1 LGAVQTQGDA
11 VLPGGQLAALGAAR
25 GGGVRAEEW
34 AIETEDLSRSFGAI
48 IAVDRLNLRVRRPEI
63 MGLVGPDG
71 AGKTTTLR
79 MLAGILVP
87 TSGQGRVLGFDIA
100 RQAEEVKARI
110 GYMSQRFSLYA
121 DLTVQENLAFFADL
135 YQVPRAERDARTAA
149 LLEFAR
155 LTPFR
160 RRRAEY
166 LSGGMKQKLA
176 LACTLIHRPQLLLLD
191 EPTTGVDPVARRE
204 FWSILY
210 RLLTQGQTILVSTPY
225 MDEAER
231 CSRVGFLAAGRL
243 LTVGTPN
250 ELKAAYPH
258 QVMELRARPAGP
270 AAAVS
275 RQVPGVLDV
284 QTFGEALHLVVEDAA
299 ATLAPV
305 RAALEQAGLEVVQI
319 RAVAATMEDVFMAL
333 LRGEGPHAR

>member
-1 LGAVQTQGDA
+1 MRDD
-11 VLPGGQLAALGAAR
+11 
-25 GGGVRAEEW
+25 GVVW
-34 AIETEDLSRSFGAI
+34 AIETAELTRTFGDVL
-48 IAVDRLNLRVRRPEI
+48 AVDGLGLLVRRPEI

-79 MLAGILVP
+79 MLAGILLP
-87 TSGQGRVLGFDIA
+87 TLGSAHVLGYDVVH
-100 RQAEEVKARI
+100 QAEAVKARI

-121 DLTVQENLAFFADL
+121 DLSVEENLAFFADI
-135 YQVPRAERDARTAA
+135 YRVPRQGRAARMAE
-149 LLEFAR
+149 LLDFAR

-160 RRRAEY
+160 RRRAEF

-231 CSRVGFLAAGRL
+231 CSRVGFMASGRL

-250 ELKAAYPH
+250 ELKADYPH
-258 QVMELRARPAGP
+258 EILELRARPADL
-270 AAAVS
+270 AAAAA
-275 RQVPGVLDV
+275 RAVPGVLDA
-284 QTFGEALHLVVEDAA
+284 QTFGEALHLVVEEEAQA
-299 ATLAPV
+299 LLEPV
-305 RAALEQAGLEVVQI
+305 RTAVMAAGMEVRSLRPI
-319 RAVAATMEDVFMAL
+319 GATMEDVFMAL
-333 LRGEGPHAR
+333 LRGESPPAAP

>member
-1 LGAVQTQGDA
+1 MD
-11 VLPGGQLAALGAAR
+11 
-25 GGGVRAEEW
+25 W
-34 AIETEDLSRSFGAI
+34 AIVTENLTRTFGDI
-48 IAVDRLNLRVRRPEI
+48 LAVDRLGLRVRRPEI
-63 MGLVGPDG
+63 LGLVGPDG

-87 TSGQGRVLGFDIA
+87 TSGSAHVLGYDVVH
-100 RQAEEVKARI
+100 QAEAVKARI

-121 DLTVQENLAFFADL
+121 DLSVEENLAFFADI
-135 YQVPRAERDARTAA
+135 YRVPRQERAGRMAE
-149 LLEFAR
+149 LLDFAR

-160 RRRAEY
+160 RRRAEF

-231 CSRVGFLAAGRL
+231 CNRVGFVASGRL

-250 ELKAAYPH
+250 ELKSAYPH
-258 QVMELRARPAGP
+258 EILELRARPADL
-270 AAAVS
+270 AAAAA
-275 RQVPGVLDV
+275 RAVPGVLDA
-284 QTFGEALHLVVEDAA
+284 QTFGEALHLVVDEAQA
-299 ATLAPV
+299 LLEPV
-305 RAALEQAGLEVVQI
+305 RAAVTQAGLEVLSLRPI
-319 RAVAATMEDVFMAL
+319 GATMEDVFMEL
-333 LRGEGPHAR
+333 LRGEGPPAPP

>member
-1 LGAVQTQGDA
+1 MHDTAT
-11 VLPGGQLAALGAAR
+11 
-25 GGGVRAEEW
+25 EW
-34 AIETEDLSRSFGAI
+34 AVATVYLTRAFGDVV
-48 IAVDRLNLRVRRPEI
+48 AVDGLDLRVRRPEI

-87 TSGQGRVLGFDIA
+87 TAGTAHVLGYDVV
-100 RQAEEVKARI
+100 RQAEAVKARI
-110 GYMSQRFSLYA
+110 GYMPQRFSLYA
-121 DLTVQENLAFFADL
+121 DLSVAENLAFFADI
-135 YQVPRAERDARTAA
+135 YRVPRREREERTAE
-149 LLEFAR
+149 LLDFAR

-160 RRRAEY
+160 RRRAEF

-231 CSRVGFLAAGRL
+231 CSRVGFMAAGRL

-250 ELKAAYPH
+250 ELQAAYPH
-258 QVMELRARPAGP
+258 EILELRARPADL
-270 AAAVS
+270 AAAAA
-275 RQVPGVLDV
+275 RTVPGVRDA
-284 QTFGEALHLVVEDAA
+284 QTFGETLHLVVEDAPA
-299 ATLAPV
+299 VLEPV
-305 RAALEQAGLEVVQI
+305 RAAVAAAGLEVLSLRPI
-319 RAVAATMEDVFMAL
+319 GATMEDVFMAL
-333 LRGEGPHAR
+333 LRGERPPAAP

>member
-1 LGAVQTQGDA
+1 MRDDAATAWAV
-11 VLPGGQLAALGAAR
+11 
-25 GGGVRAEEW
+25 
-34 AIETEDLSRSFGAI
+34 ETEQLTRAFGDVV
-48 IAVDRLNLRVRRPEI
+48 AVDRLNLAVRRPEI

-71 AGKTTTLR
+71 AGKTTCLR
-79 MLAGILVP
+79 MLASILTP
-87 TSGQGRVLGFDIA
+87 TAGRARVLGYDILH
-100 RQAEEVKARI
+100 QAEEVKARI

-121 DLTVQENLAFFADL
+121 DLSVQENLAFFADI
-135 YQVPRAERDARTAA
+135 YQVPRREREERMAE

-155 LTPFR
+155 LTAFR
-160 RRRAEY
+160 RRRAEF

-231 CSRVGFLAAGRL
+231 CNRVGFLSAGRL

-258 QVMELRARPAGP
+258 EVLELRARPADQ
-270 AAAVS
+270 AAAVA
-275 RQVPGVLDV
+275 RAVPGVLDV
-284 QTFGEALHLVVEDAA
+284 QTFGEALHLVVENVQ
-299 ATLAPV
+299 ATSEPV
-305 RAALEQAGLEVVQI
+305 RAALQKAGLEVLHLRPI
-319 RAVAATMEDVFMAL
+319 GATMEDVFMAL
-333 LRGEGPHAR
+333 LREGGGQ

>member
-1 LGAVQTQGDA
+1 MRQAQRMDN
-11 VLPGGQLAALGAAR
+11 
-25 GGGVRAEEW
+25 
-34 AIETEDLSRSFGAI
+34 AIETIELTRTFGDVV
-48 IAVDRLNLRVRRPEI
+48 AVDHLNLQVRRPEI

-79 MLAGILVP
+79 MLAGILAP
-87 TSGQGRVLGFDIA
+87 TSGTAHVLGYDTI

-121 DLTVQENLAFFADL
+121 DLSVHENLAFFADI
-135 YQVPRAERDARTAA
+135 YQVPRREREERMAE

-155 LTPFR
+155 LTSFR
-160 RRRAEY
+160 RRRAEF

-210 RLLTQGQTILVSTPY
+210 RLLTHGQTILVSTPY

-231 CSRVGFLAAGRL
+231 CSRVGFLSAGRL

-258 QVMELRARPAGP
+258 QVLELRARPADQTA
-270 AAAVS
+270 AAAV
-275 RQVPGVLDV
+275 RAVPGVLDV
-284 QTFGEALHLVVEDAA
+284 QTFGEAQHLVVENAQ
-299 ATLAPV
+299 ATLGPV
-305 RAALEQAGLEVVQI
+305 RAALEQAGLEVVHLRPI
-319 RAVAATMEDVFMAL
+319 GATMEDVFMAL
-333 LRGEGPHAR
+333 LRS

>member
-1 LGAVQTQGDA
+1 VKSDLTSG
-11 VLPGGQLAALGAAR
+11 
-25 GGGVRAEEW
+25 EW
-34 AIETEDLSRSFGAI
+34 AVETEHLTRSFGDVR
-48 IAVDRLNLRVRRPEI
+48 AVDRLELRVRRPEI

-79 MLAGILVP
+79 MLAGILLP
-87 TSGQGRVLGFDIA
+87 SAGSALVLGYDVVH
-100 RQAEEVKARI
+100 RAEEVKAHI

-121 DLTVQENLAFFADL
+121 DLSVEENLAFFADV
-135 YQVPRAERDARTAA
+135 YRVPRGEREARMAE
-149 LLEFAR
+149 LLDFAR

-160 RRRAEY
+160 RRRAEF

-210 RLLTQGQTILVSTPY
+210 RLLTQGQTIVVSTPY

-231 CSRVGFLAAGRL
+231 CSRVGFMAAGQL

-258 QVMELRARPAGP
+258 QILELRARPADL
-270 AAAVS
+270 AAAAA
-275 RQVPGVLDV
+275 RTAAGVRDAQL
-284 QTFGEALHLVVEDAA
+284 FGEALHLVVEDARA
-299 ATLAPV
+299 AQGPV
-305 RAALEQAGLEVVQI
+305 RDAVAAAGLEVLSLRPVG
-319 RAVAATMEDVFMAL
+319 ATMEDVFMAL
-333 LRGEGPHAR
+333 LRSPSPGDTVPRAP